1 MINVK
6 SPRIDD
12 LGRVCLTDIYAEY
25 GKLPRLAP
33 SLFLQHFE
41 HRPDEVVTTQGRNGT
56 TFAAPRIAKAYREHV
71 ERLTDPSGIIP
82 PARRRGRG
90 RQFLSLTA
98 LAACAGP
105 SPEPVTRQ
113 LQPFGIASLARR
125 PSSVT
130 PRLM

>member
-56 TFAAPRIAKAYREHV
+56 TFAAPRSAKAYREHV

-90 RQFLSLTA
+90 RQFLSITE
-98 LAACAGP
+98 LAACAGT
-105 SPEPVTRQ
+105 SREQVKRE
-113 LQPFGIASLARR
+113 LQRIGRASCRER
-125 PSSVT
+125 VCQYV
-130 PRLM
+130 